1 MPDPQNYSI
10 ILRFLGTT
18 PQSSNMTSV
27 YNSIIHQLCKIFNLP
42 KHDTIMNKLTLTKE
56 YIIELLCLINRLNP
70 HKKLVIVLDSID
82 QLNINDHELEWF
94 IKYLPPNVKMIYSI
108 QSNDILKRL
117 MSIFKSSTN
126 LSNFIEI
133 KSLNK
138 ETAMLILKDWLGRSN
153 RNLNEAQWKTL
164 ENMFDK
170 ASLYPLYVKLIFDV
184 VVKWASFYVPG
195 DDFKSCLSINDC
207 IVYLFKRLEKNHG
220 KSLFSRAM
228 IYMSSFKNGIS
239 ESEIEDILSLGKFC

>member
-1 MPDPQNYSI
+1 
-10 ILRFLGTT
+10 
-18 PQSSNMTSV
+18 
-27 YNSIIHQLCKIFNLP
+27 
-42 KHDTIMNKLTLTKE
+42 MNKLTLTKE

-94 IKYLPPNVKMIYSI
+94 IKYLPTNVKMIYST

-117 MSIFKSSTN
+117 MSIFKTSTN
-126 LSNFIEI
+126 LSNLIEI
-133 KSLNK
+133 KSLDK
-138 ETAMLILKDWLGRSN
+138 ETAKLILKDWLSRSN
-153 RNLNEAQWKTL
+153 RNLNEAQWKTV

-184 VVKWASFYVPG
+184 VVKWASFYVPE

-207 IVYLFKRLEKNHG
+207 IVYLFKRLEKIHG

-228 IYMSSFKNGIS
+228 IYMSSFKNGVA
-239 ESEIEDILSLGKFC
+239 ESEIEDILSLGKFFLIFRGFRFSVSVVDRCWLVIFNFENKIQLFIGIY